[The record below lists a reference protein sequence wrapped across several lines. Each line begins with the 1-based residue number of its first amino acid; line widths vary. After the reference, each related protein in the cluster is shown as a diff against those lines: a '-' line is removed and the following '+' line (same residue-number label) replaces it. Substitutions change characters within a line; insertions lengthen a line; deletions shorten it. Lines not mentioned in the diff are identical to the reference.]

1 MVRRLGL
8 AFVVALAAY
17 LGGAVAGGWLVA
29 TLTSNT
35 HDASLEGVMTGA
47 FVIGPLVSIV
57 AFVITFVSTRPRV

>member
-1 MVRRLGL
+1 MVRRLGI

-17 LGGAVAGGWLVA
+17 IGGAVAGGWLVA
-29 TLTSNT
+29 NLTSNT

>member
-17 LGGAVAGGWLVA
+17 LGGAAAGGWLVA